1 MQKYVKNTYKYQKIA
16 RVLCL
21 IIPRAVIDMF
31 SITVYSIDFFFT
43 SICIT
48 LRKDHNILKF
58 YIHLQ
63 SATNTNVTS
72 FFKLNVVIRTH
83 INCPT

>member
-31 SITVYSIDFFFT
+31 SITVYSIDFFSPPF
-43 SICIT
+43 
-48 LRKDHNILKF
+48 
-58 YIHLQ
+58 
-63 SATNTNVTS
+63 V
-72 FFKLNVVIRTH
+72 
-83 INCPT
+83 